1 MTTFED
7 YIATTVAAVAA
18 SAAFTFLINEA
29 IVGVNQMNLAML
41 DKTQQAVQAKQIQS
55 KQQP

>member
-18 SAAFTFLINEA
+18 SAAFTFFINEA
-29 IVGVNQMNLAML
+29 ITGVNEMNLVML
-41 DKTQQAVQAKQIQS
+41 DKTQQAVEPKQ
-55 KQQP
+55 PPAR